1 MGNFHKG
8 LMASEDVRSLLKTG
22 AFYDTSGKRA
32 EVEDGALVVLGEF
45 EDHAV
50 YAGLK
55 DLNVHK
61 VKYPTADTDP
71 VAIVDYDDRPYGEI
85 MGVTY
90 RDGTKTYGI
99 SCPANKNTRIR
110 VPMKGDT
117 FWLDSSNFAT
127 TPTVK
132 EYAIPTASSGK
143 FTPNASAVTD
153 KFCVQVVEKKD
164 TAEGTV
170 NTRTEY
176 FCLVTNVI

>member
-22 AFYDTSGKRA
+22 AFYDSGDDRA

-50 YAGLK
+50 YTGLK

-61 VKYPTADTDP
+61 IKYPTADTDS
-71 VAIVDYDDRPYGEI
+71 VAIVDYDDRAYGEI

-99 SCPANKNTRIR
+99 SCPANKNTRVR
-110 VPMKGDT
+110 VLMKGDT

-143 FTPNASAVTD
+143 LTPNASAVTD
-153 KFCVQVVEKKD
+153 KFCVQVVEKKE
-164 TAEGTV
+164 TAEGAV

-176 FCLVTNVI
+176 YCIVTNVI